1 MGMPA
6 ELCYTNLTGAARAS
20 GGLLE
25 KQTEALPTYSVSV
38 FFGMVFDLQAVFN
51 CFKNVCF

>member
-1 MGMPA
+1 MPA